1 MLGKDTFLAS
11 QALGS
16 LQNVV
21 LIVNRHLLISLVLV
35 LVRGQIFLEE
45 LLTVSL
51 GKEMITSEFAIVFL
65 VN

>member
-35 LVRGQIFLEE
+35 LVRVQIFLEE
-45 LLTVSL
+45 LLIVSL